1 MAFRRDQVAHTQ
13 DAKCILRQLLDRPEE
28 VRIGAV
34 VYDRRLSKRNSSVD
48 HNLPDV
54 FADTQHTS
62 GGVISEARNP
72 AAPLPNTPGNLDVRI
87 NIEAMNRNNV
97 RNSQFAMDQHGRVSA
112 RKRSV
117 GMNQVKFVLSMEV
130 SNFSDQPRKQK
141 SAAKGQSVISGD

>member
-1 MAFRRDQVAHTQ
+1 
-13 DAKCILRQLLDRPEE
+13 
-28 VRIGAV
+28 
-34 VYDRRLSKRNSSVD
+34 
-48 HNLPDV
+48 
-54 FADTQHTS
+54 
-62 GGVISEARNP
+62 VISEARNP

-141 SAAKGQSVISGD
+141 SAAKDSPLFPGIENTSPKSLEQLTNPRRLVPDKMAAPQITVLDTPARSSDGSTSATKQPRVLSLESG